1 MSLAEKYMHEGHP
14 TIDELIA
21 EQQIVFPR
29 DPEDLL
35 GETWPED
42 QPTDDFLRELRE
54 WRGHRNTDPAA

>member
-1 MSLAEKYMHEGHP
+1 MSLAERYIHEGHP

-21 EQQIVFPR
+21 EQRTVFPR

-35 GETWPED
+35 GESLPED